1 MGNLENESIDQNQ
14 LYQYLKE
21 GITMQD
27 LINLKKAFIS
37 LDLDSDGF
45 IEYDVN
51 KITELNKYD
60 LPV

>member
-37 LDLDSDGF
+37 LDM
-45 IEYDVN
+45 E
-51 KITELNKYD
+51 K
-60 LPV
+60 